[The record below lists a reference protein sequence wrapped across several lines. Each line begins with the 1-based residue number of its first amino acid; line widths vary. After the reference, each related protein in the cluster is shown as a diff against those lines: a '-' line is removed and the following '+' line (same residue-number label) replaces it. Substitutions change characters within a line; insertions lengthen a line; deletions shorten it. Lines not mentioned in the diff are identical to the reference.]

1 LSEALSE
8 NLRARQL
15 PKSPNDFKTQAS
27 FRKELRHRDSGHYLS
42 DIVRPREIKPLVKRS
57 RRVTRGKVEQFSRP
71 PLARMMQ
78 LHAQLQARKFPN
90 CRKLA
95 HELEVS
101 EKTIQRDIEFM
112 RYQLGLPIEYDQL
125 HFGFVYTEPVT
136 SFPNVQVSE
145 GEIVALFVA
154 QKALEQYRGTP
165 FEAPLRAAFS
175 KIGHGLK
182 DKITFSWS
190 ELDAAISFRTVGQSA
205 TDIEVFELLSRA
217 VLDSIEVEFRYR
229 KLHGS
234 SAETRRVRPYHLGCV
249 DNQWYLFGFDLARQ
263 QMRTFALPRIRE
275 PRRIGTRFRRPS
287 NFSIGKLLDS
297 SFGVFQS
304 DGHTL
309 VRIRFR
315 PFAAQLVRERIW
327 HHSQKLKELR
337 DGGLE
342 LQLHLGSL
350 EEIERWILSWGEEAE
365 VIEPGQLR
373 QRLLAVGRTFV
384 AHYSEK

>member
-1 LSEALSE
+1 M
-8 NLRARQL
+8 
-15 PKSPNDFKTQAS
+15 
-27 FRKELRHRDSGHYLS
+27 
-42 DIVRPREIKPLVKRS
+42 VRPREVKP
-57 RRVTRGKVEQFSRP
+57 RVRQTARLPHREVEQFSRP

-78 LHAQLQARKFPN
+78 LHAQLHARKFPN

-101 EKTIQRDIEFM
+101 QKTIQRDIEFM

-136 SFPNVQVSE
+136 SFPNIQVSE

-154 QKALEQYRGTP
+154 QKALQQYRGTP

-182 DKITFSWS
+182 DKISFSWS
-190 ELDAAISFRTVGQSA
+190 DLDAAISFRSVGQSEA
-205 TDIEVFELLSRA
+205 DLEVFELLSHA
-217 VLDSIEVEFRYR
+217 VLDSVEVEFRYR
-229 KLHGS
+229 KLRGS
-234 SAETRRVRPYHLGCV
+234 AAETRQVRPYHLGCV

-263 QMRTFALPRIRE
+263 QVRTFALPRIRE
-275 PRRIGTRFRRPS
+275 PRRTGARFRRPA
-287 NFSIGKLLDS
+287 NFSIGKFLDS

-304 DGHTL
+304 DGRTT
-309 VRIRFR
+309 VRVRFQ

-342 LQLHLGSL
+342 LQLQLGSL
-350 EEIERWILSWGEEAE
+350 EEIERWVLSWGDQAE
-365 VIEPGQLR
+365 VLEPAKLR
-373 QRLLAVGRTFV
+373 QRLAEVGRTF
-384 AHYSEK
+384 AAKYAGK